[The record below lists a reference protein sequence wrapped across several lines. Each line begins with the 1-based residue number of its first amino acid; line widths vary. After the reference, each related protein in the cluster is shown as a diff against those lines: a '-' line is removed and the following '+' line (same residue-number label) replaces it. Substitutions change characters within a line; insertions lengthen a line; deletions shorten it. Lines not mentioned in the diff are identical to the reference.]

1 MLFRSVDKLEK
12 DPESMSRKEIE
23 KLINKIMKEMQKAAS
38 ELNFEAAADLR
49 DQMIKL
55 KEQLRD
61 M

>member
-1 MLFRSVDKLEK
+1 
-12 DPESMSRKEIE
+12 MSRKEIE